1 MRKIILAASLLGI
14 LGTQQVIAE
23 QAAII
28 EFRQKQVDLFDAQ
41 GQQPL
46 ERREA
51 ATLLLPM
58 PITGAPANGFYQVE
72 IDEQAY
78 AIRKRAVR
86 TNRDYTAI
94 TGTCSNT
101 VAVAPGAVTRG
112 LGKGEC

>member
-1 MRKIILAASLLGI
+1 MRKIILGASLLSI
-14 LGTQQVIAE
+14 LTAQYAIAD

-46 ERREA
+46 ERRET
-51 ATLLLPM
+51 ATLPLPM
-58 PITGAPANGFYQVE
+58 PIIGAPANGFYLVE
-72 IDEQAY
+72 IEAQDY

-94 TGTCSNT
+94 TGTCSNI